1 MINLLFLT
9 YLEACES
16 PLTDQDFLNG
26 RDIDMSRES
35 SDGRSFHELGKAN
48 YQGDIDLTPEQYEV
62 IVEGKP
68 RGRSLQLIGHWP
80 GEGSVVNIP
89 YIVTACDFTDDEKAH
104 LARAIEEYQNK
115 TCIRYKNK

>member
-1 MINLLFLT
+1 MAH
-9 YLEACES
+9 LEAVEC

-35 SDGRSFHELGKAN
+35 SDGRSFHEHGKAN
-48 YQGDIDLTPEQYEV
+48 YQGDINLTPEQYEV

-68 RGRSLQLIGHWP
+68 MGRSLQLIGHWP
-80 GEGSVVNIP
+80 REGSVVNIP

-104 LARAIEEYQNK
+104 LARAMEEYKNK
-115 TCIRYKNK
+115 TCLR